1 VNLSQI
7 TGRFGLLV
15 GLGALAVLAGCSEA
29 PVLEIRP
36 TNRVVLAE
44 YFTWMRC
51 GYCPYAARALD
62 SVVADFEDSLVVI
75 AYHRRVAGD
84 TLSPEYVE
92 SRKMFYYSTNG
103 EPATVFDGGEVV
115 WTPGPEYNYST
126 FRGKTVVARNV
137 VPGAQLGISATAG
150 DSVGTVAVWATGVSA
165 TPTATLKLFVVLVE
179 DSVHAH
185 LLGAYDTTYRHVMR
199 QMLPGVE
206 GEPVNLAVGDTVVKE
221 YGFRFQSF
229 WSRPMMGVV
238 AFVQNSETHEVLQ
251 AACLSRI
258 EPQRRFR

>member
-1 VNLSQI
+1 VGLSQT
-7 TGRFGLLV
+7 TGRFGLLIS
-15 GLGALAVLAGCSEA
+15 LGALAVLAGCSEA

-51 GYCPYAARALD
+51 GYCPYASRALD
-62 SVVADFEDSLVVI
+62 SVAADFQDSLVVI

-92 SRKMFYYSTNG
+92 NRKTFYYSTNG

-126 FRGKTVVARNV
+126 FHGKTVVARNSP
-137 VPGAQLGISATAG
+137 PGAQLSMAAALSDSAGTITIS
-150 DSVGTVAVWATGVSA
+150 ATGVSS
-165 TPTATLKLFVVLVE
+165 TPTEGLKLFVVVVE
-179 DSVHAH
+179 DSVRSY
-185 LLGAYDTTYRHVMR
+185 LPGAYDTTFRHVMR
-199 QMLPGVE
+199 QMLPGVD
-206 GEPVNLAVGDTVVKE
+206 GEPVHLAVGDTVVKE
-221 YGFRFQSF
+221 YGLRFQSF
-229 WSRPMMGVV
+229 WNRSMMGAV

-251 AACLSRI
+251 AVCLSRI